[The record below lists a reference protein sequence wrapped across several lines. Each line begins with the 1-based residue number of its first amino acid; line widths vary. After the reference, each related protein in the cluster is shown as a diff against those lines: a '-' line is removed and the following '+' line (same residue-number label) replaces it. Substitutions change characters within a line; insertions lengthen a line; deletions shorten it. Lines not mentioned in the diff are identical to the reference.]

1 MLGHV
6 WSAVRPP
13 VRGEGAL
20 AQWARRRRPANRGDP
35 AVWLVRVQRER
46 NSQPNRLLSA
56 HKRERCRSGG
66 PHYGISQGT
75 FATKGYCMS
84 QRGKTFVLALAGCT
98 WLLVPA
104 QAAEREQV
112 RMVINLVAG
121 VKMPFPG
128 NLRNNVART
137 ERVQLDTNGATVA
150 CLRLDDKQRWCYE
163 HIAPVGARA
172 EMLRVRSEPADG
184 PLVGQ
189 VYHYVDD
196 YDLDGAVDVGST
208 TKLEGQPYAPVGI
221 VSQFFHRGT
230 NRGDQFRGDY
240 QRLYDEG
247 IQIALKYLGE

>member
-1 MLGHV
+1 M
-6 WSAVRPP
+6 P
-13 VRGEGAL
+13 L
-20 AQWARRRRPANRGDP
+20 AAAIGVAR
-35 AVWLVRVQRER
+35 
-46 NSQPNRLLSA
+46 
-56 HKRERCRSGG
+56 
-66 PHYGISQGT
+66 QGT
-75 FATKGYCMS
+75 QAPPISLASVHNVSAAVAATLRCLKGTFCSGKGYLMS
-84 QRGKTFVLALAGCT
+84 QTGKTLGAKALGAKPLGGKTLRGKTLTGKTLTGKILGLALAGCASV
-98 WLLVPA
+98 LPA
-104 QAAEREQV
+104 AAAEREQV

-128 NLRNNVART
+128 NVRNNIART

-208 TKLEGQPYAPVGI
+208 TKLEGQPYAPVGV

-240 QRLYDEG
+240 QKLYDDG

>member
-1 MLGHV
+1 MLGEGTQA
-6 WSAVRPP
+6 SP
-13 VRGEGAL
+13 V
-20 AQWARRRRPANRGDP
+20 
-35 AVWLVRVQRER
+35 
-46 NSQPNRLLSA
+46 SLLSVHNVSA
-56 HKRERCRSGG
+56 AVGDTAASEGNLCSG
-66 PHYGISQGT
+66 
-75 FATKGYCMS
+75 KGYFMS
-84 QRGKTFVLALAGCT
+84 LTGKTRTTLWGETLGGETLGAKALGRTASVAKSFVNKTLACKTLGLVVAGCV
-98 WLLVPA
+98 WFLPA

-128 NLRNNVART
+128 NVRNSIART

-208 TKLEGQPYAPVGI
+208 TKLEGQPYAPVGV

-240 QRLYDEG
+240 QKLYDDG
-247 IQIALKYLGE
+247 IQIALKFLGE